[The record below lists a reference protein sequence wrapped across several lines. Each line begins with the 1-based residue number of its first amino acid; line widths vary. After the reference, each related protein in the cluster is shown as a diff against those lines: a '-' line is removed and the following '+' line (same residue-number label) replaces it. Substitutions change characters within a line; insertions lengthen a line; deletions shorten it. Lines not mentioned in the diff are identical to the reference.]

1 MARFGQREID
11 EQSRSFVASRTSLG
25 QAKHGK
31 DDGLIHSVRTSQ
43 EMSRALVRAAETIK
57 AVHDISNLREI
68 TPDMARSYLEQRAE
82 EIGQKGLDN
91 ERRAIQMLSELK
103 GAEMNGT
110 RLERTR
116 TDAGDTRYPTGRA
129 YTPEQ
134 VSLIAAAQRE
144 HNALAT
150 RIAHAAGLRQH
161 ELYTLRPAQE
171 QPASSHRQWSPDRFA
186 GRDGV
191 VYTVQGKGGLVRE
204 VLIPRDLAASLEA
217 RRLQEPSIVRDQG
230 VRYEQNYAIGAGRN
244 WAASFRTAADR
255 SIGWN
260 RGPHGVRH
268 SYAQERVRE
277 LQAAGY
283 AYRGALALVS
293 QELGHFRPEI
303 TEVYLR

>member
-1 MARFGQREID
+1 M
-11 EQSRSFVASRTSLG
+11 
-25 QAKHGK
+25 
-31 DDGLIHSVRTSQ
+31 IHSVRTSQ

-57 AVHDISNLREI
+57 AEHDISSLREI

-116 TDAGDTRYPTGRA
+116 TDAGDVRYPSGRA

-134 VSLIAAAQRE
+134 VSMIAAAQRE

-161 ELYTLRPAQE
+161 ELYTIRPAHE

-204 VLIPRDLAASLEA
+204 VMLPRDLAASLDA
-217 RRLQEPSIVRDQG
+217 RRLSEPVAMRDQG
-230 VRYEQNYAIGAGRN
+230 VRYKQHYAIGAGRN
-244 WAASFRTAADR
+244 WASSFRSASDR
-255 SIGWN
+255 CLGWN
-260 RGPHGVRH
+260 AGPHGVRH
-268 SYAQERVRE
+268 SYAQERMQE
-277 LQAAGY
+277 LQSSGRTY
-283 AYRGALALVS
+283 KDALALVS

-303 TEVYLR
+303 TEIYLR